1 MKERKSYTEMM
12 KSRSAKASSQDF
24 MLDVYTQMVLDEA
37 VFNYKKLQ
45 LEEKINEAL
54 DQLDKERFL
63 KLSEEYAQFVRNA

>member
-1 MKERKSYTEMM
+1 MM
-12 KSRSAKASSQDF
+12 KSRSLKGNAEDY
-24 MLDVYTQMVLDEA
+24 MMNVLIQMILDEA

-63 KLSEEYAQFVRNA
+63 KLSAQYAELMRYA

>member
-12 KSRSAKASSQDF
+12 KEKSLKGHSEEY
-24 MLDVYTQMVLDEA
+24 MTNVIIQMILDEA

-54 DQLDKERFL
+54 DQFDKERFL
-63 KLSEEYAQFVRNA
+63 KLSAEYAELMRYA

>member
-12 KSRSAKASSQDF
+12 KARSSKGSSQDF
-24 MLDVYTQMVLDEA
+24 MLDVYIQMVFDEA

-45 LEEKINEAL
+45 LEEKVNEAL

-63 KLSEEYAQFVRNA
+63 KLSEEYAQFVRFA